1 MANALVNTVLFNGKR
16 RLVVQSTFLIDTAAE
31 MTDAIAVDKS
41 AFTGPDG
48 TEPTKFVIE
57 KIEYA
62 LSGIQVLV
70 EFEHTTDDPVA
81 VLDGQ
86 GVLDFSQDSKYQ
98 GFVDPASA
106 GTTGD
111 IVMTTLTA
119 AVGDKG
125 SVTFYL
131 RMKD

>member
-1 MANALVNTVLFNGKR
+1 MANTITNTTLFRGKR
-16 RLVVQSTFLIDTAAE
+16 HLVVQSTILIDTAAE

-41 AFTGPDG
+41 AFTGPNG
-48 TEPTKFVIE
+48 IEPGRFVIE
-57 KIEYA
+57 KMEYS

-70 EFEHTTDDPVA
+70 EFDHTVDDPVA
-81 VLDGQ
+81 ALEGQ
-86 GVLDFSQDSKYQ
+86 GVLDFSQDSQYQ

-119 AVGDKG
+119 AIGDKG